1 MVARFAKF
9 NLNHRRNFKLHL
21 NFIFVMKIKPMFTFQ
36 IHTLNQIDLHF
47 YLNVAFHLFSRFI
60 DQVWFNQNTF
70 VLKRKLNHGP
80 SLPLYFAERILMTLH
95 VQHLHTDNYLD
106 RTFIKYIQ
114 NNNSSHDLLDKNC
127 C

>member
-47 YLNVAFHLFSRFI
+47 YLNVAFHLLSRFI
-60 DQVWFNQNTF
+60 DQV
-70 VLKRKLNHGP
+70 
-80 SLPLYFAERILMTLH
+80 
-95 VQHLHTDNYLD
+95 
-106 RTFIKYIQ
+106 
-114 NNNSSHDLLDKNC
+114 
-127 C
+127 